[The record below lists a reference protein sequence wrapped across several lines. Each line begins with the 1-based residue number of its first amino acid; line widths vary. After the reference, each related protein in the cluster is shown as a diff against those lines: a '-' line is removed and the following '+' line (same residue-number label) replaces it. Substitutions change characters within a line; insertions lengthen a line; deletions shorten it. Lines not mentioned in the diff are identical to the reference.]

1 MNLSVTKPLFYR
13 FKGSH
18 YANWYS
24 AFTAHFCCN
33 MTLLRLDEFLD
44 KSRIQSNKMAAF
56 FFQNITATVFFVP
69 YLISL
74 WSIFSSKDFENK
86 HLLPNQTV
94 FTVCTWTTICAFFV
108 SVLMVARWQNTFGLF
123 LKNHDHL
130 RPLPLI
136 GMLSV
141 YSIKNI
147 KINSLSTIKI
157 WLLQESF

>member
-1 MNLSVTKPLFYR
+1 MALIQTNLFYR
-13 FKGSH
+13 FKGSY
-18 YANWYS
+18 YANWFS
-24 AFTAHFCCN
+24 AFTAHFSCS
-33 MTLLRLDEFLD
+33 MTLLQIDEFVD
-44 KSRIQSNKMAAF
+44 KSSIQKNRTTAF
-56 FFQNITATVFFVP
+56 FLQNLHATVLFVP
-69 YLISL
+69 YLICL
-74 WSIFSSKDFENK
+74 WSIVVNESFGYNP
-86 HLLPNQTV
+86 LLPNQKI
-94 FTVCTWTTICAFFV
+94 FAVCIWTTVCAFFV